1 MIMGAGHNPQRLHPQ
16 IVIPWRGTPS
26 RCAYPGDNPLRSTTV
41 SADRNRPRSRR
52 HIYFLLLL
60 HIEQFAADTKA
71 DSLISYSF

>member
-1 MIMGAGHNPQRLHPQ
+1 MVMGAGHNPQRLHPQ

-52 HIYFLLLL
+52 HIGLYFPPPAT
-60 HIEQFAADTKA
+60 HRKV
-71 DSLISYSF
+71 YC